1 MSEKVEQLGLLSTDQ
16 SHCIYRFKSHILN
29 FSFLCGILFILSLY
43 KYLYYNLVTCV
54 NCSSVCTHAFH
65 ISVINTE
72 HQNYVNALIWAYHLM
87 SCSQLLKPDNH
98 NLGKYEVMK
107 LIVTYY
113 FLIYQTT
120 AAT

>member
-1 MSEKVEQLGLLSTDQ
+1 
-16 SHCIYRFKSHILN
+16 
-29 FSFLCGILFILSLY
+29 
-43 KYLYYNLVTCV
+43 
-54 NCSSVCTHAFH
+54 
-65 ISVINTE
+65 
-72 HQNYVNALIWAYHLM
+72 M